1 MKNRSLLTSFIGCVC
16 IMLLPSVAL
25 ADSDG
30 SLQLNTTVITNQ
42 SGDGSSGSEF
52 DIRGQLFS
60 ETLTKKIQERADQT
74 VSCRQLIQ
82 KLDFNQTSQ
91 NALYQKDYQPLK
103 TNLFKTYN
111 QAHLPVAKSTQSSDT
126 KPMVFLLVL
135 ALPLLILTA
144 VVSRIWTRR
153 KRRR

>member
-1 MKNRSLLTSFIGCVC
+1 MKKISLLTSFITCVC
-16 IMLLPSVAL
+16 IMLLPSVTL
-25 ADSDG
+25 ANSDG

-60 ETLTKKIQERADQT
+60 QTLTKRIQERADQT
-74 VSCRQLIQ
+74 VSCHQVIQ
-82 KLDFNQTSQ
+82 KIDFNRTSQ

-111 QAHLPVAKSTQSSDT
+111 QAYLPVAKVAQSSDT
-126 KPMVFLLVL
+126 RPMFFLLVL
-135 ALPLLILTA
+135 ALPLMILTA
-144 VVSRIWTRR
+144 VMSKIWTRR

>member
-1 MKNRSLLTSFIGCVC
+1 M
-16 IMLLPSVAL
+16 LPSVTL

-60 ETLTKKIQERADQT
+60 QTLTKRIQEKVDQT

-91 NALYQKDYQPLK
+91 NVLYQKDYQPLK
-103 TNLFKTYN
+103 TVLFKTYN
-111 QAHLPVAKSTQSSDT
+111 QAHLPVAKVAQSPDT

-135 ALPLLILTA
+135 ALPLMIFTA